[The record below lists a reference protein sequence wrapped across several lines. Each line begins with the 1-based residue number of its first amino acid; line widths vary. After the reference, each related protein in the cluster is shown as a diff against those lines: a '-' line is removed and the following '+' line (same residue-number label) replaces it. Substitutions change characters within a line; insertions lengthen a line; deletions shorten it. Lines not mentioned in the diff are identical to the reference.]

1 MYSCQE
7 NKNKTITISFYS
19 DIAKRGLKSPLSYF
33 HYDCILVTERKRM
46 DLNHRADHKENYMYR
61 FQHLH
66 YQQRTF

>member
-19 DIAKRGLKSPLSYF
+19 GIAKRGLKSPLSYF
-33 HYDCILVTERKRM
+33 HYGYILVTERKRM
-46 DLNHRADHKENYMYR
+46 DLSRRADHKENHMYCFR
-61 FQHLH
+61 HLH